1 MFLGD
6 TKPVNILVVMDEQS
20 AKKYHIILTDLGG
33 ACDKTT
39 QHLNKYPRL
48 YTRPYF
54 SKKLIDKRTDKSY
67 IFSDREII

>member
-1 MFLGD
+1 MGD
-6 TKPVNILVVMDEQS
+6 TKPANILLLMDENS
-20 AKKYHIILTDLGG
+20 AKKYHLLLTDLGG

-54 SKKLIDKRTDKSY
+54 SKKLIDKRILKNEEFT
-67 IFSDREII
+67 DREII